1 MFWNFPD
8 LEYYKKIRKTLWS
21 TDIRFFEKSCLF
33 DFRINDGDDYVRQ
46 TSIIVLS
53 YLVLNDMV
61 KVRGTVADLAQCV
74 NDENANVG
82 QLAKFFFSELA
93 KKV

>member
-1 MFWNFPD
+1 M
-8 LEYYKKIRKTLWS
+8 
-21 TDIRFFEKSCLF
+21 
-33 DFRINDGDDYVRQ
+33 RQ

-53 YLVLNDMV
+53 YLMLNDMV
-61 KVRGTVADLAQCV
+61 KVRGTIADLAQCV
-74 NDENANVG
+74 NDENVNVG